1 MVFSPSA
8 QDVKSLYHDPEFVE
22 EEDVPPYMLEN
33 LRQSLKYNPKSD
45 KGVGECSPAPYSVT
59 EPFRESL
66 SGFAAL
72 GLTLGLRNFAQPCRR
87 FAASLVAGLFI
98 MLVRAGLFKNAALH
112 RHFLETSQSRFDT
125 FTRLD
130 SHLCQM
136 DRSFP
141 DCSPKRWS
149 RARCVNSAIHLNTV
163 YPEIAEFP
171 GRQDHF
177 FCRFFISWRIL
188 RSATGGS

>member
-1 MVFSPSA
+1 M
-8 QDVKSLYHDPEFVE
+8 
-22 EEDVPPYMLEN
+22 PPYMLEN

-72 GLTLGLRNFAQPCRR
+72 GLTFGLGNFAQPCRR

-112 RHFLETSQSRFDT
+112 RHFLETSQSRFDA

-141 DCSPKRWS
+141 DFSHKYGADNAVQPAQS
-149 RARCVNSAIHLNTV
+149 TYFTV
-163 YPEIAEFP
+163 YPKIGEFP
-171 GRQDHF
+171 GRRG
-177 FCRFFISWRIL
+177 RFFAGFFTSRPNIGQK
-188 RSATGGS
+188 GGS